1 MGSFGRFGRHAAVV
15 LAAATMVALG
25 APASALAA
33 PLGGAGGGGGH
44 HPGSP
49 QPEVLTVTGPFTA
62 TGQLL
67 SGCGEFHQIVD
78 GGGSWSALGASTFNL
93 DFCIASMP
101 TTEPGW
107 PVLDG
112 GTFTVT
118 AADGTLSGALTG
130 WVDATGTPPPGG
142 GIPMEFPAHLVLTI
156 TAGSGRFA
164 AATGS
169 LVLDGIFGPAAASF
183 EGTVSGTVTIPPP
196 TARTVADCKH
206 GGWRH
211 VVDDHGRPFRS
222 QRQCIAF
229 VRRHRL

>member
-1 MGSFGRFGRHAAVV
+1 MGAFRRAAVV
-15 LAAATMVALG
+15 LAAAIVITLG
-25 APASALAA
+25 APPASA
-33 PLGGAGGGGGH
+33 GGH
-44 HPGSP
+44 RPGP

-78 GGGSWSALGASTFNL
+78 GGGGWSALGDTTFNL
-93 DFCIASMP
+93 DFCIGGPS
-101 TTEPGW
+101 EPGW

-118 AADGTLSGALTG
+118 AADGTLSGAVTG

-142 GIPMEFPAHLVLTI
+142 GIPTEFPAHLVLTI
-156 TAGSGRFA
+156 TAGTGRFS
-164 AATGS
+164 AATGT
-169 LVLDGIFGPAAASF
+169 LVLDGIFGPAAATF

-196 TARTVADCKH
+196 TPQTVRDCRH

-211 VVDDHGRPFRS
+211 VVDDRGRPFRN

-229 VRRHRL
+229 VLRHRV

>member
-1 MGSFGRFGRHAAVV
+1 MPVFGRFGRRVVVV
-15 LAAATMVALG
+15 LAVATAVALG
-25 APASALAA
+25 APASPA
-33 PLGGAGGGGGH
+33 GAGGH
-44 HPGSP
+44 HPGP
-49 QPEVLTVTGPFTA
+49 QPEVLTVTGSFTA
-62 TGQLL
+62 SGQLL
-67 SGCGEFHQIVD
+67 GGCGDFHQIVD
-78 GGGSWSALGASTFNL
+78 GGGGWSALGDSTFNL
-93 DFCIASMP
+93 DFCIANTP

-118 AADGTLSGALTG
+118 AADGTLSGTLTG

-142 GIPMEFPAHLVLTI
+142 GFPTEFPAHLVLTV

-169 LVLDGIFGPAAASF
+169 LVLDGVFGPAAATF
-183 EGTVSGTVTIPPP
+183 EGTVSGTITIPPP
-196 TARTVADCKH
+196 TPQTVRDCKH

-211 VVDDHGRPFRS
+211 VVDDQGRPFRN
-222 QRQCIAF
+222 QRQCIVF

>member
-1 MGSFGRFGRHAAVV
+1 MRLFGRFVLVAAI
-15 LAAATMVALG
+15 TIALG
-25 APASALAA
+25 APPASA
-33 PLGGAGGGGGH
+33 GGPGGH
-44 HPGSP
+44 HHPGP
-49 QPEVLTVTGPFTA
+49 EPEVLTVTGSFTA

-67 SGCGEFHQIVD
+67 GGCGDFHQIVD
-78 GGGSWSALGASTFNL
+78 GGGGWSALGESTFNL
-93 DFCIASMP
+93 DFCIANTP

-142 GIPMEFPAHLVLTI
+142 GFPTEFPAHLVLTVS
-156 TAGSGRFA
+156 AGSGRFA

-169 LVLDGIFGPAAASF
+169 LALDGIFGPAAATF
-183 EGTVSGTVTIPPP
+183 AGDVSGTITIPPP
-196 TARTVADCKH
+196 TPQTVRDCRH

-211 VVDDHGRPFRS
+211 VVDDRGRPFRN

-229 VRRHRL
+229 VRRHRA